1 MNWHPNPRRRISTH
15 CRFTRWK
22 SSEAPGALGSR
33 TEFAYYR
40 HYLCL
45 NHYRKAILSVKFFP
59 TSRTAIDGHW
69 GRWSDWS
76 SCSVTCGDGYRK
88 RYRKCDNPA
97 PVQGGLNCPGS
108 STEADGCV
116 MRRCTLG
123 KYYRLCLIHA
133 EISLCSYTFINVVV
147 LPIVTSFFT
156 LLTLL
161 SWTHYFS
168 RSCFIFMSIE
178 MKRLNVHL
186 RTRFF

>member
-1 MNWHPNPRRRISTH
+1 MEIEWSSRGTWLSYRI
-15 CRFTRWK
+15 
-22 SSEAPGALGSR
+22 
-33 TEFAYYR
+33 
-40 HYLCL
+40 YLLQTLPVSQSLQESNSLC
-45 NHYRKAILSVKFFP
+45 KIFP
-59 TSRTAIDGHW
+59 ASRTAIDGHW

-123 KYYRLCLIHA
+123 KDYWLCLIHA

>member
-1 MNWHPNPRRRISTH
+1 MEIEWSSRGTWLSYRI
-15 CRFTRWK
+15 
-22 SSEAPGALGSR
+22 
-33 TEFAYYR
+33 
-40 HYLCL
+40 YLLQTLPVSQSLQESNSLC
-45 NHYRKAILSVKFFP
+45 KIFP
-59 TSRTAIDGHW
+59 ASRTAIDGHW

-123 KYYRLCLIHA
+123 KDYWLCLIHA
-133 EISLCSYTFINVVV
+133 DISLCSYTFINVVV

-161 SWTHYFS
+161 SWTHYFT
-168 RSCFIFMSIE
+168 RSCFIFMSTE

-186 RTRFF
+186 RKRFF